1 MCVLVQGWQPC
12 LAQVLR
18 GVNLTNN
25 KCNVS
30 AERAVAG
37 STNESTSPSVD
48 PSLSLTHTNTTVSV
62 LWKLAVLSTRI
73 DAYCER
79 VRAHTHTI
87 LMHSHPPSINKL
99 HQMLSAN
106 TPCKRERALHHGSAV
121 SSQGWQLHKKAWN
134 NLPGF
139 HFFFR
144 LPYKTNC
151 DKDTQGRKERNKENK
166 FFKTEVKV
174 GLN

>member
-1 MCVLVQGWQPC
+1 MQCVCWKS
-12 LAQVLR
+12 R
-18 GVNLTNN
+18 GRQHKLIYQ
-25 KCNVS
+25 
-30 AERAVAG
+30 
-37 STNESTSPSVD
+37 
-48 PSLSLTHTNTTVSV
+48 SLCRPLPLFDTH
-62 LWKLAVLSTRI
+62 KH
-73 DAYCER
+73 YCECTVKASCPEHAHR
-79 VRAHTHTI
+79 HILWACTHTHTV

-106 TPCKRERALHHGSAV
+106 SPCKRERALHHGSAV

-139 HFFFR
+139 PFFFR

-166 FFKTEVKV
+166 FFFKQK
-174 GLN
+174 LK